1 MLRFLNI
8 EVVFNVFKIV
18 PWSLITPTPQTE
30 NSFKLD
36 IRKLFI
42 IYTKNNFVYLRT
54 ERTGCFG
61 KDKDIIL
68 GDVII
73 NPSGNTSW
81 NLNFSTKLITYP
93 GDITVWRQ
101 NLKRKQIS
109 KVKLSVKM
117 LHDISQNKR
126 TKDVYKNVG
135 QGCN

>member
-73 NPSGNTSW
+73 NPSGNTS
-81 NLNFSTKLITYP
+81 
-93 GDITVWRQ
+93 
-101 NLKRKQIS
+101 
-109 KVKLSVKM
+109 
-117 LHDISQNKR
+117 
-126 TKDVYKNVG
+126 
-135 QGCN
+135 